1 MPLTDPSHDLAL
13 LADLRRGGAGASAAF
28 TALYQR
34 HQAPLYRYAALR
46 SGSND
51 LAADVV
57 QELFMA
63 LMTDALKFDAARGSL
78 QPFLFGVARKLLLKR
93 NETERRYVSNHYVSS
108 YLHDDAGNDHD
119 DSAEWI
125 ADESATPLERVLADE
140 RAEHVRHALAQVA
153 PHYRD
158 VLILYEIHDLSYV
171 EIADICGIDLGTV
184 RSRLSRARGKL
195 TQLLAPTIEPEL
207 TAQQSQ

>member
-1 MPLTDPSHDLAL
+1 MSLTDPSHDLTL
-13 LADLRRGGAGASAAF
+13 LADFHRGGAGASAAF
-28 TALYQR
+28 TALYRR
-34 HQAPLYRYAALR
+34 HQAPLYRYAMLR
-46 SGSND
+46 SGSAD

-63 LMTDALKFDAARGSL
+63 LMTNALKFDPARGGL
-78 QPFLFGVARKLLLKR
+78 QPFLFGVTRKLLLKR
-93 NETERRYVSNHYVSS
+93 NETERRYVSTHLY
-108 YLHDDAGNDHD
+108 DDAGDAQEN
-119 DSAEWI
+119 SAESG
-125 ADESATPLERVLADE
+125 ADENATPLERVLADE

-158 VLILYEIHDLSYV
+158 VLILYEIHDLSYI

-195 TQLLAPTIEPEL
+195 MQLLSPKIEPAL